1 MISCT
6 DGSDQKT
13 LSFLNPASA
22 KVDSYWVSCCDIN
35 YPLTLVLEL
44 ECLSNLN
51 RIQIL
56 SHEYFISSRI
66 VISTSKSSA
75 FESSTNLDDTTFQEL
90 GQVLLDPNTK
100 SGYQSR
106 ELKTIHVDRVCYQ
119 IKFSLYAPHP
129 NKLNP
134 KHQVSLVSISC
145 YGQPVD
151 PIISKFPNS
160 AVQNQNNTETTFSSR
175 LKALESQLTRAH
187 KAGDTTNAAHLQKQ
201 LSEMRS
207 ISAQIEALE
216 SEKQEA
222 VRLEDYDL
230 AKSIKLRIDKLRSL
244 NENEETLVD
253 RGKSMIGEFA
263 SFLGNEAVSAG
274 ITLPS
279 FGTTADEALPDADP
293 LPSYFARDYPHL
305 IDSLGERTVALLVS
319 RDWRLREKGV
329 GHVIS
334 LLQDK
339 KDIDISAISW
349 VARKLT
355 SEKIVNLI
363 IKLCDL
369 VQALVAAVPR
379 PETSVD
385 ETLEFVIIYI
395 IENKLI
401 DGNKRLVDSVVM
413 TIVKVCESSSQRANM
428 VNHYLLK
435 GHPIAKSVSGRCL
448 CLMSLIQSFGFRSKR
463 SLNPEALIHAIA
475 EWYPRSTPADT
486 RFALMQVL
494 AETVK
499 QLGQDKVEQLI
510 MTGTS
515 GAIKDSLL
523 FELTRLPI
531 RTVLSNAGEPEL
543 ALACEFCGK
552 KDPSYSLEENMDIHF
567 WDECPALVECA
578 YCEQVVE
585 ITGLTEHRLK
595 ECENIDALIQ

>member
-1 MISCT
+1 
-6 DGSDQKT
+6 
-13 LSFLNPASA
+13 
-22 KVDSYWVSCCDIN
+22 V
-35 YPLTLVLEL
+35 
-44 ECLSNLN
+44 
-51 RIQIL
+51 
-56 SHEYFISSRI
+56 
-66 VISTSKSSA
+66 
-75 FESSTNLDDTTFQEL
+75 ESSTNEDDTTFKEL
-90 GQVLLDPNTK
+90 GQVLLDPNHK

-106 ELKTIHVDRVCYQ
+106 ELKTIHVERVCHQ
-119 IKFSLYAPHP
+119 IKLSLFSPHP

-134 KHQVSLVSISC
+134 NQQVSLVGISC
-145 YGQPVD
+145 YGEPVD
-151 PIISKFPNS
+151 PVAIPSVSLGNPNK
-160 AVQNQNNTETTFSSR
+160 TGDLFDSSF
-175 LKALESQLTRAH
+175 KKLESKLTRAQQ
-187 KAGDTTNAAHLQKQ
+187 AGDTTGVASYQRQ

-207 ISAQIEALE
+207 VIAKIEALE
-216 SEKQEA
+216 SEKLEA

-230 AKSIKLRIDKLRSL
+230 AKSIKLKIEKLRSI
-244 NENEETLVD
+244 NQDEGTIVD

-263 SFLGNEAVSAG
+263 SFLGNEAVNAG
-274 ITLPS
+274 IALPS
-279 FGTTADEALPDADP
+279 FGTTSDDALPDPDP

-305 IDSLGERTVALLVS
+305 IESLGETTVSLLLS

-329 GHVIS
+329 GNVIP

-339 KDIDISAISW
+339 DIDMSAISW

-385 ETLEFVIIYI
+385 ETLEFVVIYL

-401 DGNKRLVDSVVM
+401 DGNKRLIDSVVM
-413 TIVKVCESSSQRANM
+413 TIVKVSESSSQRANM

-435 GHPIAKSVSGRCL
+435 GTPIAKSVSGRCL
-448 CLMSLIQSFGFRSKR
+448 CLMSLIQTFGFRGKR
-463 SLNPEALIHAIA
+463 SVNPESLIHAIA

-494 AETVK
+494 SVTVK
-499 QLGQDKVEQLI
+499 QLGQEKTEQLI
-510 MTGTS
+510 MTSTS
-515 GAIKDSLL
+515 GALKDSLL

-531 RTVLSNAGEPEL
+531 RTVLSHSGEPEL

-552 KDPSYSLEENMDIHF
+552 KDPSYSLEENMDVHF
-567 WDECPALVECA
+567 WDECPALIECA

-595 ECENIDALIQ
+595 ECENVDALIQ